1 MMEITIYLKRNI
13 FIIEQM
19 HKIHLNVTYLSCMT
33 FSLHKRRYYLSDI
46 CMQIVHFRN
55 KSANVDQNALKGI
68 VHSIMMQIV
77 HFRVE

>member
-46 CMQIVHFRN
+46 CMQIVHFR
-55 KSANVDQNALKGI
+55 V
-68 VHSIMMQIV
+68 
-77 HFRVE
+77 